1 MKKQTI
7 NIHREAIINAIGKY
21 NSGHCK
27 PAVCLETG
35 DIYSSIKDAANKAE
49 VSYSLMN
56 GHLHGK
62 FKSVKGKH
70 YRYLSDVLDDPNIM
84 FTNQRKY
91 YAQVVADADDARK
104 WREYQAQKAAE
115 EEAERKRLEEERIA
129 KEKHDAAVAKAE
141 AKVQTLT
148 NKCAETDAKLQ
159 KLTEELLIAMQEL
172 DDLKHSDI

>member
-1 MKKQTI
+1 MKKQKI
-7 NIHREAIINAIGKY
+7 NIHHEANINAIGKY

-27 PAVCLETG
+27 PIVCLETG
-35 DIYSSIKDAANKAE
+35 AIYSSIKDAAREEN
-49 VSYSLMN
+49 VCYSFLV
-56 GHLHGK
+56 GHLNGK

-70 YRYLSDVLDDPNIM
+70 YRYLSDVLDDPDIM

-91 YAQVVADADDARK
+91 YAQVMADADDARK

-115 EEAERKRLEEERIA
+115 EEAERKRLEAERIA

-141 AKVQTLT
+141 AKVKSLT
-148 NKCAETDAKLQ
+148 DKCAETDAKLQ